1 MSIEDLSIQ
10 DTSASQ
16 SLELS
21 RNEKKARKALEGLG
35 LKKIEGIERVVL
47 KRARGV
53 GSGRSQAEA
62 LTNVAPR
69 SSSSSPSPRSTEP
82 PARTPTLSSVK
93 PRSVLYLPSPSPQ
106 LMPFTFQPEDNA
118 AQLAAQQQ
126 VAASQ
131 QAAQASMAA
140 GGFEDN
146 GAPKSLED
154 LLAEDEYARRLP
166 PSLSLTNVPR
176 SAGHP
181 NSSTRTKRKTP
192 LPPQSPMRKT

>member
-47 KRARGV
+47 KRPRGILLV
-53 GSGRSQAEA
+53 VAKPEVYRAPGSDTYIVFGEA
-62 LTNVAPR
+62 
-69 SSSSSPSPRSTEP
+69 
-82 PARTPTLSSVK
+82 K
-93 PRSVLYLPSPSPQ
+93 
-106 LMPFTFQPEDNA
+106 PEDNA

-154 LLAEDEYARRLP
+154 LLAEDEAPQLVDSDKKEDTSSSAAEP
-166 PSLSLTNVPR
+166 DAENVKLVMAQAEC
-176 SAGHP
+176 SEEQAKAALKKADGDLITAIMHA
-181 NSSTRTKRKTP
+181 
-192 LPPQSPMRKT
+192 QS